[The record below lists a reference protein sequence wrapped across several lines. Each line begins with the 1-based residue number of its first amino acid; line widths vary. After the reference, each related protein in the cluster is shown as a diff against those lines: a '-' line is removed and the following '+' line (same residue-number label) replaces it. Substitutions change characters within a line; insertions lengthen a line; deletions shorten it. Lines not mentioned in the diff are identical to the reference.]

1 MPDPNNDQAVERDSI
16 LLNYARIKAQEYN
29 VPVRDVMDILEMV
42 EHQKKLT
49 KTYLEKGKREVK
61 ITQSAL

>member
-1 MPDPNNDQAVERDSI
+1 MPEPNNNQAGEADGI
-16 LLNYARIKAQEYN
+16 LLNYARFKAQEYN
-29 VPVRDVMDILEMV
+29 VPAQDVMDILEMV